1 MTPPS
6 FSQLEIEIGE
16 WKPSEKQILERTVS
30 YIKPLNGPVGPK
42 SMKCYITDANENVD
56 FDDYISVL
64 TTTRTPDAPSG
75 NAFST
80 KTRSCFTWA
89 ANNCCRVQVT
99 TTVEWTKSSLLKGV
113 ITSSALDGQKQY
125 HTELVKVIKAYMH
138 AHKSEFQHSSGG
150 EDISDNV
157 ADAVDEQ
164 PVIEPSELSRAPKSA
179 IMQVLEPA
187 IDLVKG
193 AADMVVDLALSNLIT
208 TSIIVLLL
216 VFNVWTLFS
225 RTGSDIDNIPGSRT
239 RAPPGSH
246 LRSGD
251 EVAEAVTRVL
261 QEYFAPPHLHK
272 GPSSQT
278 TSVPVSEQKGNLDPT
293 VELAEIYGALED
305 LESRVARLRTLLAE
319 HEGR

>member
-1 MTPPS
+1 M
-6 FSQLEIEIGE
+6 
-16 WKPSEKQILERTVS
+16 S
-30 YIKPLNGPVGPK
+30 YVKPLNGPVGPK

-99 TTVEWTKSSLLKGV
+99 TTVEWTKGSLLKGV
-113 ITSSALDGQKQY
+113 ITSSALDGQKVY
-125 HTELVKVIKAYMH
+125 HTELVKVIKSYMQ

-157 ADAVDEQ
+157 VDAVVDEEPLLNQSTEPTSTSSSNSMLQ
-164 PVIEPSELSRAPKSA
+164 P
-179 IMQVLEPA
+179 IMPA
-187 IDLVKG
+187 VDFVKG
-193 AADMVVDLALSNLIT
+193 AADFLLELAMSNSIA
-208 TSIIVLLL
+208 TSIIFLLL
-216 VFNVWTLFS
+216 FFNIWTLFS
-225 RTGSDIDNIPGSRT
+225 RGGEDVDAASGSRV
-239 RAPPGSH
+239 RSPPGSH

-261 QEYFAPPHLHK
+261 QDYFAPARAHRDA
-272 GPSSQT
+272 SDQIT
-278 TSVPVSEQKGNLDPT
+278 TVPVARQKRDFDPAT
-293 VELAEIYGALED
+293 ELSEIYSALED
-305 LESRVARLRTLLAE
+305 LETRVARLRSVLAE
-319 HEGR
+319 KEVQSEQRHKQR